1 MQQLLNLFN
10 EQGTVDEMGLGM
22 IRNAFS
28 AELFPGI
35 TSLQTHLRYVLF
47 VPWTYKTLDTH
58 RIIEAD
64 LNENLRRAEVNLIKP
79 LAETSDKGVIGVS
92 ARASLQRRPSSIYWN
107 CLRRWGIF
115 QYPRSQGWY
124 HSQRSRKKGRTSVR
138 SNEFDDLTTDRP
150 FWHPKLPDIPPDF
163 PWSVTFE
170 LRQEDALFIQEQI
183 ATQCPGSLLAFLAT
197 HPGKRLDAKFWDS
210 PVIKTAST
218 SVKESIELARR
229 FSLFV
234 ESMPIVYNLMLA
246 EQQTEFAELS
256 NAATDRVKEYQQRL
270 EDWIARERAE
280 HHPFAPSDLWAF
292 LSRVRCP
299 VKYPTKIFI
308 NSRAERLEAIGVS
321 NIGSDGEIRNLVM
334 KREVRLKGKKR
345 ARLANPDRLR
355 DWYGG
360 SGIGRL
366 DFNWFRAKEL
376 MSELYQGLRNC

>member
-1 MQQLLNLFN
+1 MQKLLNLFN

-22 IRNAFS
+22 IRDAFS

-47 VPWTYKTLDTH
+47 VPWTYKTLNSQ
-58 RIIEAD
+58 RIVEAD

-79 LAETSDKGVIGVS
+79 LAETGQKGVIGIH
-92 ARASLQRRPSSIYWN
+92 AGASLQMPPSSIYWN

-124 HSQRSRKKGRTSVR
+124 HSQRSRKKGRASIR
-138 SNEFDDLTTDRP
+138 SNEFDDLTADRP

-170 LRQEDALFIQEQI
+170 LRKEETEFIQEQI
-183 ATQCPGSLLAFLAT
+183 TTTCSGSLLAFLVMQS
-197 HPGKRLDAKFWDS
+197 GKRLDVSFWDL

-218 SVKESIELARR
+218 SVKETVELARR
-229 FSLFV
+229 FSLIV

-246 EQQTEFAELS
+246 EQQTSIAELS
-256 NAATDRVKEYQQRL
+256 EAAATRVEEYQQRL
-270 EDWIARERAE
+270 EDWIAREMAE
-280 HHPFAPSDLWAF
+280 RHPFAPSDLWAF
-292 LSRVRCP
+292 LSRVRSP
-299 VKYPTKIFI
+299 VKIPTKIFI
-308 NSRAERLEAIGVS
+308 NSWADRLETIGVS
-321 NIGSDGEIRNLVM
+321 NIGTDGKIRDLVK
-334 KREVRLKGKKR
+334 KREIRLKGKKR

-376 MSELYQGLRNC
+376 LSELYQGLRNC

>member
-1 MQQLLNLFN
+1 MQKLLNLFN
-10 EQGTVDEMGLGM
+10 EQGTVDEMGLGA
-22 IRNAFS
+22 IRDAFS

-47 VPWTYKTLDTH
+47 VPWIYQKLDTQ
-58 RIIEAD
+58 RTVEAD
-64 LNENLRRAEVNLIKP
+64 LNESLRRAEVNLIKP
-79 LAETSDKGVIGVS
+79 LAETGEKGVIGVT
-92 ARASLQRRPSSIYWN
+92 AGASLQTRPSSIYWN

-124 HSQRSRKKGRTSVR
+124 HSQKLRKKDRASGRANVY
-138 SNEFDDLTTDRP
+138 DDSTADRP
-150 FWHPKLPDIPPDF
+150 FWHPKLPDLPPDF

-170 LRQEDALFIQEQI
+170 LRKEDAIFIQEQI
-183 ATQCPGSLLAFLAT
+183 TTQCSGSLLAFLAT
-197 HPGKRLDAKFWDS
+197 QPRKRLDASFWDL

-218 SVKESIELARR
+218 SVKETVELARR

-246 EQQTEFAELS
+246 EQQTSIAELS
-256 NAATDRVKEYQQRL
+256 EVAATRVEEYQQLL
-270 EDWIARERAE
+270 EDWIAREMEE
-280 HHPFAPSDLWAF
+280 HHRFAPSDLWTF

-299 VKYPTKIFI
+299 VKYPTKKFI
-308 NSRAERLEAIGVS
+308 NAWADRVATISVS
-321 NIGSDGEIRNLVM
+321 NIGMDCEIRELVRN
-334 KREVRLKGKKR
+334 RETKLKGKKR
-345 ARLANPDRLR
+345 ARLANIDRLR

-376 MSELYQGLRNC
+376 LLELYQGLRNC